1 MKVRENEF
9 FKAIDF
15 EAVFDEHLNEMESK
29 IDIVIPLNRKY
40 NNYAVDIVGN
50 LLTGL
55 TKVEVLGIGNDGDT
69 IELRY
74 LDHETIL
81 KWANIELEK
90 YVERNKEA
98 IMRTFPYQ
106 FEPQP
111 TDGIRIL

>member
-55 TKVEVLGIGNDGDT
+55 TKVEVFEISNGET

-81 KWANIELEK
+81 KWANIELDK
-90 YVERNKEA
+90 YLERNKEA
-98 IMRTFPYQ
+98 IMAAFPYQ